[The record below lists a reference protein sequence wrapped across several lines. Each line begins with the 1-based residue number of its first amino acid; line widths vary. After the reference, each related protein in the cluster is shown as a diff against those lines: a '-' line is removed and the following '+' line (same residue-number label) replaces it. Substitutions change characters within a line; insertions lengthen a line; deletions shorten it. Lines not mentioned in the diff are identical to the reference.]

1 MCFEDETIEVPQSA
15 VKTLLEQGA
24 TCGSCDN
31 RCCPDET
38 GDKIDM
44 CLNGNTINVSRNA
57 CQGILTAGGTCGPC
71 EEKVVILEKM
81 PETAISETEEVETA
95 PSKTSTSKSKA
106 LPKSQTKKT
115 TPKSQS

>member
-1 MCFEDETIEVPQSA
+1 MVTLCFNDETIEVPQGA

-57 CQGILTAGGTCGPC
+57 CKGILTAGGTCGPC
-71 EEKVVILEKM
+71 EEVVPEVAKTEKVDTEVGQL
-81 PETAISETEEVETA
+81 AETEPTKVSSTKTKLKA
-95 PSKTSTSKSKA
+95 P
-106 LPKSQTKKT
+106 PKGK
-115 TPKSQS
+115 

>member
-1 MCFEDETIEVPQSA
+1 MVILCFNDETIEVPQSA

-31 RCCPDET
+31 RCCPDQT

-57 CQGILTAGGTCGPC
+57 CQGILNAGGTCGPC
-71 EEKVVILEKM
+71 EEEVDPVFEDTVEKANSISIPKVK
-81 PETAISETEEVETA
+81 
-95 PSKTSTSKSKA
+95 KTITKSKA
-106 LPKSQTKKT
+106 TPKKT
-115 TPKSQS
+115 DS